1 MMCPN
6 QYKSINILSI
16 INPIYNNSNV
26 CITRQLNCQLCLIK
40 IEQLNSCDS
49 NIQTIHITYF
59 HEHEVCLIYQ
69 QKYDDDDDGDDLITV
84 SSSTK
89 KWQSITHQLLL

>member
-1 MMCPN
+1 MSSTKVLTYCPLLIP
-6 QYKSINILSI
+6 STTTV
-16 INPIYNNSNV
+16 NV

-69 QKYDDDDDGDDLITV
+69 QKYDDDDGDDLITV